1 MIRAVLNS
9 LCFFTKRFHT
19 YMGGLTKSAC
29 TPGLTKSVKVCMYAL
44 TIAYLVSP
52 VYLKCED
59 VSLFSIFYFLFSFLW
74 AHKKHKDTNKQ
85 ISDFFLLRCFLSA
98 LFIFVCYL
106 RFCAFAWLRLYS
118 FVLLARVKSFRKK
131 KQKVWNFSNDPIHI
145 TTRVDAKAHIYC
157 FYDIILLL
165 KSVQGGEITKPERT
179 YFIDGR

>member
-1 MIRAVLNS
+1 
-9 LCFFTKRFHT
+9 
-19 YMGGLTKSAC
+19 MGGLTKSAC
-29 TPGLTKSVKVCMYAL
+29 TPGLTKSVKVFMYAL

-74 AHKKHKDTNKQ
+74 AHKKHKDANKQ

-131 KQKVWNFSNDPIHI
+131 KNKKFETSLMTPF
-145 TTRVDAKAHIYC
+145 T
-157 FYDIILLL
+157 LLL
-165 KSVQGGEITKPERT
+165 GSMQKRTSIVFMISFYCLKAYKGEKSPNLSVLTL
-179 YFIDGR
+179 